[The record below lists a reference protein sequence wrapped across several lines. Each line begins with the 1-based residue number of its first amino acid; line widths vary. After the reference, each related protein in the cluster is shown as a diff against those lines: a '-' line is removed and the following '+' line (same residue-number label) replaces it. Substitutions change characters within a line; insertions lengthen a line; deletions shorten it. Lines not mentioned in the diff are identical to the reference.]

1 MINIIYFIAMVVAVM
16 IGRLIWEVLFQKRLL
31 KFLDR
36 NKKGKREKR

>member
-16 IGRLIWEVLFQKRLL
+16 IGRLIWEVLL

-36 NKKGKREKR
+36 NKKGKREKK

>member
-16 IGRLIWEVLFQKRLL
+16 IGRLTWEVLFQKRLL

-36 NKKGKREKR
+36 NKKGKREKK